1 MLGQYKKIAIIET
14 LVQKIDIPS
23 QRSLTIPLNLE
34 FTPTRIL
41 LHAWTGSETLYIETY
56 IDSKWKE
63 TKIHHAQN
71 QNGSTYYRN
80 LYINLNKFDNSVLE
94 LNLDGSNTWTFTN
107 ITFEII
113 AIG

>member
-1 MLGQYKKIAIIET
+1 MLGQYSKVAIIET
-14 LVQKIDIPS
+14 TVQEIDRPS

-41 LHAWTGSETLYIETY
+41 LHAWTGAETLYIETY

-63 TKIHHAQN
+63 TRIHHAQN
-71 QNGSTYYRN
+71 QNGSTYYRD
-80 LYINLNKFDNSVLE
+80 LYIKLNKFDSSVLE
-94 LNLDGSNTWTFTN
+94 LNLDGSSTWTFTN

>member
-14 LVQKIDIPS
+14 LVQRIDRPS

-41 LHAWTGSETLYIETY
+41 LHAWTGSETLNIEDY

-63 TKIHHAQN
+63 TRICHAQSS
-71 QNGSTYYRN
+71 GTYNEYFYMR
-80 LYINLNKFDNSVLE
+80 LNRFDSSVLE
-94 LNLDGSNTWTFTN
+94 LNLEGTDKWTFTN